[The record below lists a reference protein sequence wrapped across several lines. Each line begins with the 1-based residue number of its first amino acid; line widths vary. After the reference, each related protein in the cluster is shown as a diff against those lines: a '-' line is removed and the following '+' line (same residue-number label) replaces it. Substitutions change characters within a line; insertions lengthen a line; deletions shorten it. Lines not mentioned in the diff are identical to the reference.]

1 MPCKSSTAQGLFFV
15 VKCILLAVFV
25 YFLFFVFD
33 QSGGSRGQVVDPRG
47 EQFRWLSSQL
57 LCPPLL
63 DNSSQSVCTVQA
75 DVSDCVFDATAHEPQ
90 GTFNWLSPTLT
101 AFRINSS

>member
-1 MPCKSSTAQGLFFV
+1 MFV
-15 VKCILLAVFV
+15 
-25 YFLFFVFD
+25 FLFVWD

-63 DNSSQSVCTVQA
+63 DNSSQSVCTLQA
-75 DVSDCVFDATAHEPQ
+75 DVSDCVFDATAHEPVFLEIFLKKIRLQ
-90 GTFNWLSPTLT
+90 DFFASLFVCNPSILNRVC
-101 AFRINSS
+101 FE

>member
-1 MPCKSSTAQGLFFV
+1 MSLVAVPPLLHHPRPQCHVSPQLHRGCFFV
-15 VKCILLAVFV
+15 RCIILAVFV

-33 QSGGSRGQVVDPRG
+33 ESGGSRGQVEDPRG

-75 DVSDCVFDATAHEPQ
+75 DVSDCVFDATAH
-90 GTFNWLSPTLT
+90 
-101 AFRINSS
+101 